1 MNELSTPLA
10 TAPQR
15 RAAPVGLL
23 SSTLQE
29 CAYIVHGGVMF
40 TTPWVHTGNTLR
52 RCGSISITAEGQPFE
67 LQRDGEASLHQVTAI
82 KPMVTHRLLSQD
94 AKFVGLLINPLHPKF
109 RMFRGMSAKPGVLSL
124 DRQRFSKY
132 DAALIAASNG
142 ELDGAGGRALF
153 NGLIDTVSQHLPPL
167 KLGSADEKSDRV
179 IALLHA
185 DVNRSL
191 TELAASE
198 GLSYTRMSHVFTQSM
213 GISLRNYQL
222 WLKIHN
228 ALGLLDAGVTLT
240 EIAKTTGFADL
251 AHLSRVAAQA
261 LGAPL
266 SYFKDRETLRKIYC
280 AD

>member
-1 MNELSTPLA
+1 VNELSTSLA
-10 TAPQR
+10 AIPQR
-15 RAAPVGLL
+15 KPAPSGLL
-23 SSTLQE
+23 SATLQE
-29 CAYIVHGGVMF
+29 HAYVVHGGVMF

-67 LQRDGEASLHQVTAI
+67 VQRGGESTLQQVTAV
-82 KPMVTHRLLSQD
+82 KPMVAHRVFAQD
-94 AKFVGLLINPLHPKF
+94 VKFVGLLINPLHPLF
-109 RMFRGMSAKPGVLSL
+109 RMFRGLQKPGVLSL
-124 DRQRFSKY
+124 DRRLFAPY
-132 DAALIAASNG
+132 DAALLAAYRG

-153 NGLIDTVSQHLPPL
+153 NGLIETVSRQLPPL
-167 KLGSADEKSDRV
+167 RLGSADEKSDRV
-179 IALLHA
+179 VALLHA

-240 EIAKTTGFADL
+240 EIARTTGFADL

-266 SYFKDRETLRKIYC
+266 TYFKDRDTLRKIYC
-280 AD
+280 VD